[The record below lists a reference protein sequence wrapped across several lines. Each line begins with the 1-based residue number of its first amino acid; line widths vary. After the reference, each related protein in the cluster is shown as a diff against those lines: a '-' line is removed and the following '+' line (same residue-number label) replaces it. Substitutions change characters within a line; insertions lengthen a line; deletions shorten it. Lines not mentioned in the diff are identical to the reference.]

1 MIERNEQ
8 LVTIFGGDGFIGRYV
23 CEYLFKTGV
32 RVRIASRD
40 PRNSYFLQPLAQV
53 GQFGF
58 EQADITNRDSV
69 RNAVKSATAV
79 INPPSRAKM
88 ARDSSQA
95 LEIES
100 CGIESLPVRRPL
112 CGGPW

>member
-23 CEYLFKTGV
+23 CEYLFKRGL

-40 PRNSYFLQPLAQV
+40 TRNSYFLQPLAQV

-58 EQADITNRDSV
+58 EQADITRPTL
-69 RNAVKSATAV
+69 SA
-79 INPPSRAKM
+79 
-88 ARDSSQA
+88 
-95 LEIES
+95 
-100 CGIESLPVRRPL
+100 
-112 CGGPW
+112 